1 MQRLSRIPLWAAG
14 LLPVLL
20 LAACQS
26 EPDYDPS
33 LPRLTGGMDSQLTGE
48 LVEAHPY
55 CVLVKSAEGQV
66 TAAVLPPQATLKDGD
81 FPLTYQGKTFNK
93 GDQIEFGGG
102 MRPVAEGYQSL
113 DSACKQ
119 EDEIFAVN
127 HE

>member
-1 MQRLSRIPLWAAG
+1 MRKLTLAILCG
-14 LLPVLL
+14 LLLSG
-20 LAACQS
+20 CQGEN
-26 EPDYDPS
+26 EPQPP
-33 LPRLTGGMDSQLTGE
+33 LPTLTGGMDSQLVGE

-55 CVLVKSAEGQV
+55 CVLVKSAEGHM
-66 TAAVLPPQATLKDGD
+66 TAAVLPPQAALKDGN
-81 FPLTYQGKTFNK
+81 FPLTYQGKTYNK

-102 MRPVAEGYQSL
+102 MRPVSEGYQSL